1 MRISSSRCAALA
13 LACAALL
20 SLTPAA
26 SMISGHAFAAAA
38 AAENP
43 FEGEIKAF
51 EEADKKSMPAAGGV
65 VFVGSSSIKAW
76 DLETSFPKKGY
87 INRGFGGSQMSD
99 LLYYVD
105 RSVTKYKPRLVVVY
119 AGDNDINSGVPSDV
133 IVSNYDKF
141 VKAVHAKLPDT
152 KIVYIGIKPSVLR
165 WSNIDRVRQAN
176 VLLKAYAER
185 NDKLAYIDSDHVF
198 LGWDEKPVPALL
210 DKLHPSIEGLK
221 IWSFLLTPFLAD
233 PAPVAVAGEN

>member
-1 MRISSSRCAALA
+1 MRISSSCCAVLA

-20 SLTPAA
+20 SLTPVALPTTA
-26 SMISGHAFAAAA
+26 HAAAA
-38 AAENP
+38 VVENP

-51 EEADKKSMPAAGGV
+51 EEADKKTMPAAGGV
-65 VFVGSSSIKAW
+65 LFVGSSSIKAW
-76 DLETSFPKKGY
+76 DLESSFPKKGY

-105 RSVTKYKPRLVVVY
+105 RTVTNYKPRLVVVY
-119 AGDNDINSGVPSDV
+119 AGDNDINAGVPSDV

-152 KIVYIGIKPSVLR
+152 KIIYIGIKPSVLR

-210 DKLHPSIEGLK
+210 DRLHPSIEGLK
-221 IWSFLLTPFLAD
+221 IWTFLLTPFLAD
-233 PAPVAVAGEN
+233 SAPVSVAGEN